1 MDVYMLS
8 NPLFCR
14 ARFITV
20 NYRKEID
27 FRKMAASLFYFY
39 TEIGGSIS
47 KTCWLEQSLLC
58 YVPMATGKIKLLFSS
73 QSLYACTSKSIKISQ
88 YPCF

>member
-14 ARFITV
+14 ARFITI

-39 TEIGGSIS
+39 TETGRSIS

-58 YVPMATGKIKLLFSS
+58 YVPMATGKSTTFVFFPKFAC
-73 QSLYACTSKSIKISQ
+73 LYLKK
-88 YPCF
+88 Y